1 MTEYGSFYARYRDK
15 VFSFLL
21 RRSGDREL
29 SEDLT
34 QESFA
39 RHLKRY
45 GGSAASPY
53 LLYTIARNALVDHRR
68 ARKTELPLPEEG
80 ADGDGGSSDAETL
93 FLAREQ
99 RQRMDDALGGL
110 PERERQLVALA
121 ASGMR
126 YAQIAA
132 ALGLKEA
139 NVKVLIHRAR
149 VKLRQLMDA
158 GE

>member
-1 MTEYGSFYARYRDK
+1 MKEFGFFYEQYRDRI
-15 VFSFLL
+15 FAFLL

-34 QESFA
+34 QESFV

-45 GGSAASPY
+45 GGRTVSPY

-68 ARKTELPLPEEG
+68 ARKTEMPLPDEV
-80 ADGDGGSSDAETL
+80 GDGAGGDAESL
-93 FLAREQ
+93 FLARE
-99 RQRMDDALGGL
+99 RRDLMDAALGRL
-110 PERERQLVALA
+110 PERERRLLVLA

-132 ALGLKEA
+132 ALGLNEA
-139 NVKVLIHRAR
+139 NVKVLVHRAR
-149 VKLRQLMDA
+149 IKLRQLLDQ

>member
-1 MTEYGSFYARYRDK
+1 MKEYGSFYERYRDK
-15 VFSFLL
+15 IFSFLL

-34 QESFA
+34 QESFV
-39 RHLKRY
+39 RHLQRY

-53 LLYTIARNALVDHRR
+53 LLYSIARNALIDHRR
-68 ARKTELPLPEEG
+68 ARKTEVPISEEMLDG
-80 ADGDGGSSDAETL
+80 AGGDAESL
-93 FLAREQ
+93 FLAREE
-99 RQRMDDALGGL
+99 RRRMDVALGL
-110 PERERQLVALA
+110 LAERERQLLALA

-132 ALGLKEA
+132 ALGLNEA
-139 NVKVLIHRAR
+139 NVKVIVHRAR
-149 VKLRQLMDA
+149 VRLRQILDR

>member
-1 MTEYGSFYARYRDK
+1 MHEYGSFYERYRDRI
-15 VFSFLL
+15 FAFLL

-34 QESFA
+34 QESFV

-45 GGSAASPY
+45 GGSGASPS

-68 ARKTELPLPEEG
+68 ARRTEVAISVEEV
-80 ADGDGGSSDAETL
+80 DGGGDAESL
-93 FLAREQ
+93 FWAREEL
-99 RQRMDDALGGL
+99 RHMNVSLGL
-110 PERERQLVALA
+110 LSERERQLLALA

-126 YAQIAA
+126 YARIAA
-132 ALGLKEA
+132 ALGLNEA
-139 NVKVLIHRAR
+139 NVKVLVHRAR
-149 VKLRQLMDA
+149 VRLRQLLDK

>member
-1 MTEYGSFYARYRDK
+1 MQEYGSFYERYRDRI
-15 VFSFLL
+15 FAFLL

-34 QESFA
+34 QESFV

-45 GGSAASPY
+45 GGSGASPY

-68 ARKTELPLPEEG
+68 ARRTEVAISEEEVDG
-80 ADGDGGSSDAETL
+80 AGGDAESL
-93 FLAREQ
+93 FLAREEQ
-99 RQRMDDALGGL
+99 RRMGVALGL
-110 PERERQLVALA
+110 LSERERQLLALA

-126 YAQIAA
+126 YARIAS
-132 ALGLKEA
+132 ALGLSEA
-139 NVKVLIHRAR
+139 NVKVLVHRAR
-149 VKLRQLMDA
+149 VRLRQLLDK

>member
-1 MTEYGSFYARYRDK
+1 MKEYGYFYERYRDRI
-15 VFSFLL
+15 FAFLL

-34 QESFA
+34 QESFV

-45 GGSAASPY
+45 GGSTVSPY

-68 ARKTELPLPEEG
+68 ARKNEVPISEEG
-80 ADGDGGSSDAETL
+80 VDEGDAES
-93 FLAREQ
+93 FVQAREE
-99 RQRMDDALGGL
+99 RQRMDAALGLL
-110 PERERQLVALA
+110 PEREQRLLALA

-132 ALGLKEA
+132 ALSLHEG
-139 NVKVLIHRAR
+139 NVKVLVHRAR
-149 VKLRQLMDA
+149 VKLRQLMDK

>member
-1 MTEYGSFYARYRDK
+1 MQEYGSFYERYRDRI
-15 VFSFLL
+15 FAFLL
-21 RRSGDREL
+21 RRSGDRQL

-34 QESFA
+34 QESFV

-68 ARKTELPLPEEG
+68 ARKTEVPISEEE
-80 ADGDGGSSDAETL
+80 ADGAGGDAESL
-93 FLAREQ
+93 LLVREQ
-99 RQRMDDALGGL
+99 RHRMDTALGRL
-110 PERERQLVALA
+110 PERERQLLVLA

-132 ALGLKEA
+132 ALGLNEG
-139 NVKVLIHRAR
+139 NVKVLVHRAR
-149 VKLRQLMDA
+149 VRLRQLMDK
-158 GE
+158 EE

>member
-1 MTEYGSFYARYRDK
+1 MQEYGSFYERYRDRI
-15 VFSFLL
+15 FAFLL

-34 QESFA
+34 QESFL

-45 GGSAASPY
+45 GGSAVSPY

-68 ARKTELPLPEEG
+68 ARKTEVPISEEVVDSEG
-80 ADGDGGSSDAETL
+80 GDTESL
-93 FLAREQ
+93 FLASER
-99 RQRMDDALGGL
+99 RHCMDAALGRL
-110 PERERQLVALA
+110 PERERQLLVLA

-132 ALGLKEA
+132 ALGLNE
-139 NVKVLIHRAR
+139 NHVKVLVHRSR
-149 VKLRQLMDA
+149 VKLRQLLDK
-158 GE
+158 EE

>member
-1 MTEYGSFYARYRDK
+1 MKEYGSFYEQYRDK
-15 VFSFLL
+15 IFAFLL

-34 QESFA
+34 QESFV

-53 LLYTIARNALVDHRR
+53 LLYSIARNALVDHRR
-68 ARKTELPLPEEG
+68 ARKTEMPMPEEV
-80 ADGDGGSSDAETL
+80 ADHDSGDAESL

-99 RQRMDDALGGL
+99 RQRMDAALGL
-110 PERERQLVALA
+110 LAERERQLLALA

-132 ALGLKEA
+132 ALGLNEA
-139 NVKVLIHRAR
+139 NVKVLVHRAR
-149 VKLRQLMDA
+149 VRLRQFLDN